1 MSDRA
6 SPRRTCQTPFVMGV
20 LVAIGWARLT
30 TEDDAAFAKQCASA
44 LLQIPIV
51 YLLTRCEDA

>member
-1 MSDRA
+1 MSDLAPPYRVCHV
-6 SPRRTCQTPFVMGV
+6 PLVTGV

-30 TEDDAAFAKQCASA
+30 AEDDAAFAKRCASA

-51 YLLTRCEDA
+51 YLLARCGDA